1 MTEQQS
7 LRRIALRLLRVSG
20 LTGAIHYVADHRLP
34 GTVSVIKTATNM
46 VIATI
51 KVENEPEAAAFTP

>member
-1 MTEQQS
+1 
-7 LRRIALRLLRVSG
+7 
-20 LTGAIHYVADHRLP
+20 VADHRLP
-34 GTVSVIKTATNM
+34 GTVSVIKTATNK